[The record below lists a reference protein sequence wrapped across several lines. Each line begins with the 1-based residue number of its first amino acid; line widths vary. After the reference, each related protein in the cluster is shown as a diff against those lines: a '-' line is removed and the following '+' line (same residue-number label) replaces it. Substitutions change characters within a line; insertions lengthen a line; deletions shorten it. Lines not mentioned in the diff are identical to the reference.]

1 MYDREIRARSR
12 LWLARA
18 GTRRKP
24 SPCPVTLAARR
35 HDVAVADLDDAVA
48 REVAELT
55 DQLVRGA
62 DDAEFARLVH
72 ACGDVI
78 WKVLY
83 AAAHPKAGE

>member
-1 MYDREIRARSR
+1 
-12 LWLARA
+12 
-18 GTRRKP
+18 
-24 SPCPVTLAARR
+24 
-35 HDVAVADLDDAVA
+35 VADLDDAVA

-72 ACGDVI
+72 ECGDVI